1 MQSQC
6 KVLFFFAPL
15 RASLCFSLILHWVSS
30 CTERKKSI
38 EVPISPKPIKATL
51 SVKKKKKKKKE
62 AAGYFSFGASPQ
74 SSSSPSR
81 FLPSSSPSPPPLL
94 LLSRLVSSSSFSSY
108 SCLKALPCI
117 Q

>member
-30 CTERKKSI
+30 CTERKKSV
-38 EVPISPKPIKATL
+38 EVPFSPKPIKATL
-51 SVKKKKKKKKE
+51 SVKKKEKKKKL
-62 AAGYFSFGASPQ
+62 AGYCSFGASPQ